1 MKTSITRSSQTAS
14 APDLR
19 RHVLLVLL
27 ALILT
32 TCFAPALLAQEDD
45 TDAAPP
51 PIKAVPKPEKDE
63 LAAEPS
69 LKDRTKVSLEFMDGH
84 IAAAEKLS
92 DQHDANGAF
101 KQLGMFEALM
111 DDSVGYLVQKD
122 PNSNKTLDALRK
134 LEIGLRAFMPR
145 LETIRRILPLNCD
158 DYVRKLMK
166 NLREARAKTVDPMFS
181 DSVVKPKAAPNQ

>member
-1 MKTSITRSSQTAS
+1 LCIC
-14 APDLR
+14 
-19 RHVLLVLL
+19 LLIV
-27 ALILT
+27 
-32 TCFAPALLAQEDD
+32 PAAWAQEDD

-51 PIKAVPKPEKDE
+51 PIKAVPTTEKDE
-63 LAAEPS
+63 LASEPT
-69 LKDRTKVSLEFMDGH
+69 LKDRTRISLELMGGH

-92 DQHDANGAF
+92 NDHDPNGAF

-111 DDSVGYLVQKD
+111 DDSVTYLSRKD
-122 PNSNKTLDALRK
+122 TNSNKTLDALRK

-166 NLREARAKTVDPMFS
+166 NLRDSRAKAVDPMFS
-181 DSVVKPKAAPNQ
+181 DGVVKNISPKNP

>member
-1 MKTSITRSSQTAS
+1 MNKSINRSSLRT

-19 RHVLLVLL
+19 R
-27 ALILT
+27 ASLILIIAFLLT
-32 TCFAPALLAQEDD
+32 LCFAPAVLAQDD
-45 TDAAPP
+45 DIDAAPP
-51 PIKAVPKPEKDE
+51 PVKAMPTTEKNE
-63 LAAEPS
+63 LAAEPT
-69 LKDRTKVSLEFMDGH
+69 LKDRTRTSLELMDGH

-92 DQHDANGAF
+92 NDHDPNGAF

-111 DDSVGYLVQKD
+111 DDSVTYLSTKD
-122 PNSNKTLDALRK
+122 TNNNKTLDALRK

-166 NLREARAKTVDPMFS
+166 NLRDMRAKAVDPMFS
-181 DSVVKPKAAPNQ
+181 DSVVRAAKNP